1 MMRSGRL
8 RLCTSLLALLL
19 LTAAQACAAEESGG
33 KGAENAAEI
42 FRWIN
47 FAILAGVLVWV
58 FAKVLPP
65 VFHRNAERISSA
77 ITKATAEKND
87 ADRRVREAQSKLA
100 HLEQEVAALR
110 AAAERESAAEGDRI
124 RALAQTEAR
133 KVAVAAQAE
142 IAATERA
149 ARMEL
154 KALAARLAVD
164 GAESL
169 LAKQL
174 TSAAAQD
181 SLMDAFVKNL
191 EGRPN

>member
-1 MMRSGRL
+1 MMQRGGL
-8 RLCTSLLALLL
+8 RLWTSLLVLSLF
-19 LTAAQACAAEESGG
+19 TAAQAYASEESGG
-33 KGAENAAEI
+33 KPTDHAAEI

-47 FAILAGVLVWV
+47 FAILGGVLIWV
-58 FAKVLPP
+58 FAKLLPP

-77 ITKATAEKND
+77 ITKATAEKDD
-87 ADRRVREAQSKLA
+87 ADRRVREAESKLA

-110 AAAERESAAEGDRI
+110 ATAERESAAEGERI
-124 RALAQTEAR
+124 RALAQTDAK

-142 IAATERA
+142 IEATERA

-174 TSAAAQD
+174 TAAAQD
-181 SLMDAFVKNL
+181 SLMDAFVKSL

>member
-8 RLCTSLLALLL
+8 RVWASLLALLL
-19 LTAAQACAAEESGG
+19 FTAAQAYAAEESGG
-33 KGAENAAEI
+33 KATDHATEI

-47 FAILAGVLVWV
+47 FAILAGVLIWV
-58 FAKVLPP
+58 FAKLLPP

-77 ITKATAEKND
+77 ITKATAEKDD
-87 ADRRVREAQSKLA
+87 ADQRVREAESKLA
-100 HLEQEVAALR
+100 HLEQEVAELR

-133 KVAVAAQAE
+133 KVAIAAQAE
-142 IAATERA
+142 IEATERA

-154 KALAARLAVD
+154 KALAAKLAVD

-174 TSAAAQD
+174 TSAATQD
-181 SLMDAFVKNL
+181 SLMDAFVKSL

>member
-1 MMRSGRL
+1 MTQSGRL
-8 RLCTSLLALLL
+8 RVWTSLLALLL
-19 LTAAQACAAEESGG
+19 FTAAQAHAAEESGG
-33 KGAENAAEI
+33 KATDHATEI

-47 FAILAGVLVWV
+47 FAILAGVLIWV
-58 FAKVLPP
+58 FAKLLPP
-65 VFHRNAERISSA
+65 VFHRNAARISSA
-77 ITKATAEKND
+77 ITKATAEKDD
-87 ADRRVREAQSKLA
+87 ADRRVREAESKLA
-100 HLEQEVAALR
+100 HLEQEVAELR

-124 RALAQTEAR
+124 RALAQTEAK
-133 KVAVAAQAE
+133 KVAIAAQAE
-142 IAATERA
+142 IEATERA

-154 KALAARLAVD
+154 KVLAAKLAVD

-181 SLMDAFVKNL
+181 SLMDAFVKSL

>member
-1 MMRSGRL
+1 MIRSGQL
-8 RLCTSLLALLL
+8 RLWTSLLALLL
-19 LTAAQACAAEESGG
+19 VTAAQAYAAEESGG
-33 KGAENAAEI
+33 KATDHATEI

-47 FAILAGVLVWV
+47 FAILAGALLWV
-58 FAKVLPP
+58 FAKLLPP

-77 ITKATAEKND
+77 ITKATAEKD
-87 ADRRVREAQSKLA
+87 VADRRVREAESKLA
-100 HLEQEVAALR
+100 HLEQEVAELR

-124 RALAQTEAR
+124 RALAQTEAK
-133 KVAVAAQAE
+133 KVAIAAQAE
-142 IAATERA
+142 VEATERA

-154 KALAARLAVD
+154 KALAAKLAVD

-181 SLMDAFVKNL
+181 SLMDAFVKSL

>member
-1 MMRSGRL
+1 MMRSGRV
-8 RLCTSLLALLL
+8 RVWTSLLFLLL
-19 LTAAQACAAEESGG
+19 FTAAQACAAEESGG
-33 KGAENAAEI
+33 KGAEQATEI

-47 FAILAGVLVWV
+47 FAILAGVLLWV
-58 FAKVLPP
+58 FAKLLPP

-77 ITKATAEKND
+77 ITKATAEKDD
-87 ADRRVREAQSKLA
+87 ADQRVREAESKLA
-100 HLEQEVAALR
+100 HLEQEVAELR

-133 KVAVAAQAE
+133 KVAIAAQAE
-142 IAATERA
+142 IEATERA

-154 KALAARLAVD
+154 KALAAKLAVD

-181 SLMDAFVKNL
+181 SLMDAFVKSL

>member
-8 RLCTSLLALLL
+8 RVWTSLLALLL
-19 LTAAQACAAEESGG
+19 FTAAQAYAAEESGG
-33 KGAENAAEI
+33 KATDHAMEI

-47 FAILAGVLVWV
+47 FAILAGVLIWV
-58 FAKVLPP
+58 FAKLLPP

-77 ITKATAEKND
+77 ITKATAEKDD
-87 ADRRVREAQSKLA
+87 ADRRVREAEGKLA

-124 RALAQTEAR
+124 RALAQTEAK
-133 KVAVAAQAE
+133 KVAIAAKAE
-142 IAATERA
+142 IEATERA

-154 KALAARLAVD
+154 KALAAKLAVD

-174 TSAAAQD
+174 TSGAAQD
-181 SLMDAFVKNL
+181 SLMDAFVKSL